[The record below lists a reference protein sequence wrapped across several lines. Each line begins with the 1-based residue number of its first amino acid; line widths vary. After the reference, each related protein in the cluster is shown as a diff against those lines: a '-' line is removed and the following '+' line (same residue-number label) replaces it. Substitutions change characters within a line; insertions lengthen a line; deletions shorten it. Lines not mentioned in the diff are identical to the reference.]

1 VKLRYT
7 VAVIIVMIMI
17 GIPISKAAPTGPDTV
32 SALNS
37 SRINASSA
45 ATVQALA
52 GNVTE
57 LNINANTV
65 TRFWQGYYG
74 NISGTIV
81 LGNAEGVNLYQWAAA
96 NPQGE
101 IYATKNSTAIN
112 WTNVGCANESQILN
126 EDSWIGATINNS
138 DSANHTFAKT
148 NHPSF
153 YTGNKLVS
161 ECRST
166 SVNGTGDS
174 SIFWEALL
182 VDNGTNAVSMAD
194 DIFIYTAILDQNRLG
209 FDARTHDFQM
219 IVGEPGAGSEEWP
232 NGNPTTYYF
241 YVELE

>member
-1 VKLRYT
+1 MKLRYI
-7 VAVIIVMIMI
+7 VAAIIVMIMI
-17 GIPISKAAPTGPDTV
+17 GIPILRAAPTGPDTV
-32 SALNS
+32 SVLNN

-81 LGNAEGVNLYQWAAA
+81 LGNAGGVNLYQWAAA

-101 IYATKNSTAIN
+101 IYATKNSTPIN

-126 EDSWIGATINNS
+126 EDAWMGATVNNS

-153 YTGNKLVS
+153 FTANTLISG
-161 ECRST
+161 CRST
-166 SVNGTGDS
+166 SVNGTGASD
-174 SIFWEALL
+174 IFWEALL
-182 VDNGTNAVSMAD
+182 VDNGTSSADMTD
-194 DIFIYTAILDQNRLG
+194 DIFIYTTIIDQNRLG
-209 FDARTHDFQM
+209 FDIKTHDFQM
-219 IVGEPGAGSEEWP
+219 LVGEPGSGSEEWP